1 MRAIFIV
8 ILLALLMLSPLTSE
22 DAEAYPSDG
31 VILDMVCP
39 TGESEGFSLRNM
51 SLHDADLMNFFVID
65 GEGTVSFTESIIL
78 RPGESVT
85 VLAAEPEE
93 WMLISDFIVYG
104 DRGIVNDGF
113 ALNDKGDDIHVCRTD
128 GTIVDSFVYGDSE
141 PSGLWTDEPFV
152 TIGKCEMAVRNKGS
166 SEPYDGEEWRIHVP
180 GRTQYH
186 FSRTFEDCEVRP
198 FSFPESDGR
207 PVIEAIQQAQDSVIV
222 SMYDM
227 DERHVASALKD
238 ACIRGLEVKLLMEGS
253 PAGGID
259 TDELGI
265 LKSLYMSGAEV
276 HIMKSTDSY
285 KRFSYLHAKYAVI
298 DDTEVIVTSENWTES
313 GFHSNRGWGAI
324 IAHPGFADYVTEV
337 FESDLHGSDIHG
349 FDELYPTALPMILGP
364 SEPVS
369 TDIRPSRADVTAV
382 LSPDYSRETLME
394 FLDSAEERIYS
405 QQLDVQHSW
414 VFDDGS
420 PLSLM
425 EEKHEQGLD
434 VRLQV
439 DVSYDSPYD
448 DDTEDGYG
456 IYSHYQN
463 YGGMDMRY
471 SVWDGTVHNKGIIV
485 DDRVWLGSVNWTDSS
500 LDDNRELA
508 VIIGSEDVA
517 DYFSKLFISDWGPG
531 YNGHVDLD
539 VGITEYD
546 GRTHLD
552 ASGSSV
558 PFGSEFRWDLDGD
571 GESEATG
578 MTAEWTFCEATECTL
593 TAVTP
598 EGEVHS
604 ITFTVGSVRE
614 DGGSGGFMDGPLK
627 YIPAM
632 ALVAMIIAVKRI
644 KTVR

>member
-1 MRAIFIV
+1 MRAICIV
-8 ILLALLMLSPLTSE
+8 ILLSLLMLSPLTSE

-51 SLHDADLMNFFVID
+51 SLHDADLTNYFVTD
-65 GEGTVSFTESIIL
+65 GEGTVSFTGSIVL

-104 DRGIVNDGF
+104 DRGIVNDGL
-113 ALNDKGDDIHVCRTD
+113 ALNDKGDDIHVCRVD
-128 GTIVDSFVYGDSE
+128 GTIVDSFVYGDCE
-141 PSGLWTDEPFV
+141 PCGLWTGEPFG
-152 TIGKCEMAVRNKGS
+152 TIGKCEVAVRNKGS
-166 SEPYDGEEWRIHVP
+166 SEPYDGREWKIHVP
-180 GRTQYH
+180 GRTLYH
-186 FSRTFEDCEVRP
+186 FARTFEDCEVMP
-198 FSFPESDGR
+198 FSFPESDGG
-207 PVIEAIQQAQDSVIV
+207 PVIEAIQQAQDSILV

-227 DERHVASALKD
+227 DDRGVASALRD
-238 ACIRGLEVKLLMEGS
+238 ACVRGLEVRLLMEGS
-253 PAGGID
+253 PAGGMD

-265 LKSLYMSGAEV
+265 LKSLSMSGAEV
-276 HIMKSTDSY
+276 DIIKSTDSY

-298 DDTEVIVTSENWTES
+298 DDEKVIVTSENWTES
-313 GFHSNRGWGAI
+313 GFHSNRGWGTIVTDA
-324 IAHPGFADYVTEV
+324 GFAGYIAAV
-337 FESDLHGSDIHG
+337 FESDSHGSDIHA
-349 FDELYPTALPMILGP
+349 FDALYPTAIPLILEP

-369 TDIRPSRADVTAV
+369 TDNTSFIADITAV
-382 LSPDYSRETLME
+382 LSPDYSRETLMR

-414 VFDDGS
+414 MHEEGS

-425 EEKHEQGLD
+425 EEKSEQGLD

-439 DVSYDSPYD
+439 DVTYDSPYD
-448 DDTEDGYG
+448 DDAEDGYG
-456 IYSHYQN
+456 IYSHYRD
-463 YGGMDMRY
+463 YGGMDTRY
-471 SVWDGTVHNKGIIV
+471 SQWDGTVHNKGIIV
-485 DDRVWLGSVNWTDSS
+485 DGMVWLGSVNWTDSS
-500 LDDNRELA
+500 LDRNRELA
-508 VIIGSEDVA
+508 VIIDSEEIA
-517 DYFSKLFISDWGPG
+517 DYYSGIFLSDWGPVYGG
-531 YNGHVDLD
+531 YVELD
-539 VGITEYD
+539 VSISESD

-558 PFGSEFRWDLDGD
+558 PFGSEFGWDLDGD
-571 GESEATG
+571 GESEAAG
-578 MTAEWTFCEATECTL
+578 MTAEWTFHEATECTL

-604 ITFTVGSVRE
+604 ITFTVGSEKE
-614 DGGSGGFMDGPLK
+614 DGVSGGFMDGPLK

-632 ALVAMIIAVKRI
+632 VLVAMIIAVKRI

>member
-65 GEGTVSFTESIIL
+65 GEGTVSFTESIVL
-78 RPGESVT
+78 RPGESIT
-85 VLAAEPEE
+85 VLASEPEQ
-93 WMLISDFIVYG
+93 WMQISDYVLQG

-113 ALNDKGDDIHVCRTD
+113 ALNDRGDDIHVCRAD
-128 GTIVDSFVYGDSE
+128 GTIVDSFVYGDCE
-141 PSGLWTDEPFV
+141 PCGLWAGEPFG
-152 TIGKCEMAVRNKGS
+152 TIGKCEFAVRNKGS
-166 SEPYDGEEWRIHVP
+166 SEPFDGEEWRIHIP

-186 FSRTFEDCEVRP
+186 FARTFEDCEVKP
-198 FSFPESDGR
+198 FSFPESDGE
-207 PVIEAIQQAQDSVIV
+207 PVIEAIQQAEDSVLV

-227 DERHVASALKD
+227 DDKVVASALRD
-238 ACIRGLEVKLLMEGS
+238 ACLEGLDIRLLIEGS
-253 PAGGID
+253 PAGGMD

-265 LKSLYMSGAEV
+265 LKALSMSGAEV
-276 HIMKSTDSY
+276 QVIKSTDSY
-285 KRFSYLHAKYAVI
+285 KRFSYLHSKYAII
-298 DDTEVIVTSENWTES
+298 DDETVIITSENWTES
-313 GFHSNRGWGAI
+313 GFHSNRGWGAVVTD
-324 IAHPGFADYVTEV
+324 AEFADYMTAV
-337 FESDLHGSDIHG
+337 FESDSHGSDIHD
-349 FDELYPTALPMILGP
+349 FDDLYPTAIPMILEP
-364 SEPVS
+364 SDPVTADVGS
-369 TDIRPSRADVTAV
+369 YVADVTAV
-382 LSPDYSRETLME
+382 LSPDYSRETLMA
-394 FLDSAEERIYS
+394 FLGSAEERIYS

-414 VFDDGS
+414 LFDEDS
-420 PLSLM
+420 PLSVM
-425 EEKHEQGLD
+425 KEKSELGLD

-439 DVSYDSPYD
+439 DVTYDSPYD

-456 IYSHYQN
+456 IYTHYRD
-463 YGGMDMRY
+463 YGGIDMRY
-471 SVWDGTVHNKGIIV
+471 SVWDGTVHNKGVIV

-500 LDDNRELA
+500 LDENRELA
-508 VIIGSEDVA
+508 VIIDSEGVA
-517 DYFSKLFISDWGPG
+517 DHYSELFLSDWGPV
-531 YNGHVDLD
+531 YNGNVNLD
-539 VGITEYD
+539 VRISESD

-558 PFGSEFRWDLDGD
+558 PFGSEFGWDLDGD

-578 MTAEWTFCEATECTL
+578 MTADWTFYEATECTL

-604 ITFTVGSVRE
+604 ITFKVGSAE
-614 DGGSGGFMDGPLK
+614 DDRSSGGFMDGPLK
-627 YIPAM
+627 YIPAI